1 MGVGGHEVL
10 LVIQV
15 LGLAATLLPFVR
27 RTLIDESRPDSPFVG
42 SIDTRI
48 VAILYA
54 LSLTGMCVW
63 KVDDQLVRLLGTAL
77 GALSFAILSALE
89 WSHAWETSQVERKAT
104 GELHRGT
111 IKKVFLTD

>member
-42 SIDTRI
+42 STDNRV

-63 KVDDQLVRLLGTAL
+63 KVDDQLVRLLGTSL

-104 GELHRGT
+104 GELRGEAV
-111 IKKVFLTD
+111 KKVLMAE